1 MGTGVHGDVW
11 LVEGHAF
18 PPQLGLEVI
27 LRVLLFVPL
36 LTEHFPGGAEQEPQ
50 AVQLV
55 NWGKWKIEQADYFF
69 MNLWI

>member
-1 MGTGVHGDVW
+1 MGTGVHGDVC
-11 LVEGHAF
+11 LVEGHAL

-27 LRVLLFVPL
+27 LRFLVFVPL

-55 NWGKWKIEQADYFF
+55 N
-69 MNLWI
+69 